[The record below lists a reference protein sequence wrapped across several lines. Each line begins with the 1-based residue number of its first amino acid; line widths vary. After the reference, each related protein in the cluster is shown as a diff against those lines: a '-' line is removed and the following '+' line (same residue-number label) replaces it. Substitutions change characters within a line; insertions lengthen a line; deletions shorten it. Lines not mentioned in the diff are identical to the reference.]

1 MKKYLLAIVILTIS
15 HILQAQAVNFEE
27 LGIDSTKYMAKLD
40 SAIKVTPDFGYTVF
54 DSAALM
60 MKLLSPE
67 DMARLMDAVNEELAK
82 YDPYEHISAHLEGG
96 WEVAANSDTDEYYLI
111 KPLRGDKY
119 WVKQLTKTSNDE
131 YYKSS
136 LTLYK
141 IDCKEGMLGVVQTT
155 EYDAKGIVTYSSP
168 TRDDI
173 LVSMS
178 YATPDTVGEAL
189 VESACK

>member
-1 MKKYLLAIVILTIS
+1 MKNFLLIIILFVFSQIS
-15 HILQAQAVNFEE
+15 QAQAFNLEE
-27 LGIDSTKYMAKLD
+27 LGIDSIKLMARFD
-40 SAIKVTPDFGYTVF
+40 SAVKVTPEFGFTATDTAF
-54 DSAALM
+54 LM
-60 MKLLSPE
+60 LKLLSPE
-67 DMARLMDAVNEELAK
+67 DMAKMMEAIKKEIEK

-96 WEVAANSDTDEYYLI
+96 WEVAANSDNDEYYLI

-119 WVKQLTKTSNDE
+119 WVKQLTKTYKDE

-141 IDCKEGMLGVVQTT
+141 IDCKEGMLGIVQAT
-155 EYDAKGIVTYSSP
+155 EYEANGTVKYSSP
-168 TRDDI
+168 TWEDY

-189 VESACK
+189 VESVCK